1 MLCGGFIPMELSRV
15 LAQLR
20 AELEH
25 IDAAI
30 LSLERLQAKESRRGR
45 PPKILSEM
53 RKTRPPARRMTSVTR
68 SAQRGRM
75 DPQG

>member
-1 MLCGGFIPMELSRV
+1 MELSKV

-20 AELEH
+20 AELDH

-45 PPKILSEM
+45 PPKILGEM
-53 RKTRPPARRMTSVTR
+53 RKTRPPARRMTTVTR
-68 SAQRGRM
+68 SAQRRSI
-75 DPQG
+75 DP